1 MEVEVEGR
9 APFRTFETWYR
20 VIGDLRSGS
29 PPLVILHGGPGM
41 AHNYLDSLKVL
52 ASEKRALVFY
62 DQLGCGQSTH
72 LPAAS
77 AEFWTVSLFLEELD
91 NLLSYLNISSQ
102 YDLLGHSWGG
112 MLACEHAVRRPA
124 GLRRLI
130 LASSPSDLPF
140 GVIEVNL
147 LRDRLPA
154 DLQET
159 LLKHEQAGTTSSPE
173 YQAATRQ
180 FNSLHVCRAPFPDE
194 FLASEAQF
202 LNDPTVYFSMWGPSE
217 FYVTGSLKDWSI
229 VERLSLIQVPTL
241 IYSGLYDEATPGT
254 QTVFLKHIPNVRQVL
269 FQNSSHM
276 PHIEEHEKT
285 IDLIRTFL
293 DATDL

>member
-1 MEVEVEGR
+1 
-9 APFRTFETWYR
+9 
-20 VIGDLRSGS
+20 
-29 PPLVILHGGPGM
+29 M
-41 AHNYLDSLKVL
+41 AHNYLDSLKEL

-62 DQLGCGQSTH
+62 DPLGCGQSTH
-72 LPAAS
+72 LPTAP
-77 AEFWTVSLFLEELD
+77 AEFWTVSLFLDELD
-91 NLLSYLNISSQ
+91 NLLSYLEISSQ

-112 MLACEHAVRRPA
+112 MLAGEHAVRRPA

-154 DLQET
+154 DVQET
-159 LLKHEQAGTTSSPE
+159 LLKHEEAGTTSSPE
-173 YQAATRQ
+173 YQAAMQQ
-180 FNSLHVCRAPFPDE
+180 FNSAYVCRAPWPAE
-194 FLASEAQF
+194 LRVSEAQY
-202 LNDPTVYFSMWGPSE
+202 LNDPTVYLTMWGPSE
-217 FYVTGSLKDWSI
+217 FYVTGSLKEWSI
-229 VERLSLIQVPTL
+229 VDRLSLIQVPTL
-241 IYSGLYDEATPGT
+241 IYSGLYDEATPAT
-254 QTVFLKHIPNVRQVL
+254 QTVFLKKIPNVRQVL

-293 DATDL
+293 DAADL